1 MVGNFRIILGM
12 LGWARL
18 SFTKARDQKIHL
30 LESFNPVNLTNDCDP
45 PLSTCGYPIEKE
57 PSNVSL
63 KIVDG
68 WPASTFDWPWSWA
81 HHRASILYFRIQR
94 FMLRSDEFE
103 FIVVCSRS

>member
-1 MVGNFRIILGM
+1 MVCNFRIILGM

-18 SFTKARDQKIHL
+18 SFTQARDQKIHL
-30 LESFNPVNLTNDCDP
+30 LESFNPVNLTNNCDP

-81 HHRASILYFRIQR
+81 HHRT
-94 FMLRSDEFE
+94 
-103 FIVVCSRS
+103 